1 MLDRARFVR
10 VLGVL
15 VLTFATAGL
24 GGGAVSAATSATST
38 FRSRALN
45 SRLHFLIELP
55 NGYDTSGV
63 RYPVIYFLHGLPAGP
78 TSYQTLAWVEGALEA
93 TGHEAILV
101 IPQAASS
108 GSSDPEYH
116 DWGPGKNW
124 ETALA
129 AELPKY
135 IDAHYRTIANRN
147 GRAIIGLSAGGYG
160 ATILG
165 VHHPNE
171 YAVIESWSGYFR
183 PTDETG
189 EKTLDVGSKADND
202 NASVHA
208 LLAQLK
214 TQFRRYPTF
223 FGFYVGKSDPTFVAD
238 NVRLDRELTAA
249 RVSHLF
255 ELYAGGHTTAL
266 WQAHAVAWL
275 RLALDHLH
283 APATS

>member
-24 GGGAVSAATSATST
+24 GGGAVSAATSATSA

-78 TSYQTLAWVEGALEA
+78 TSYQTLAWVEGTLEA

-116 DWGPGKNW
+116 DW
-124 ETALA
+124 
-129 AELPKY
+129 
-135 IDAHYRTIANRN
+135 
-147 GRAIIGLSAGGYG
+147 
-160 ATILG
+160 
-165 VHHPNE
+165 
-171 YAVIESWSGYFR
+171 
-183 PTDETG
+183 
-189 EKTLDVGSKADND
+189 
-202 NASVHA
+202 
-208 LLAQLK
+208 
-214 TQFRRYPTF
+214 
-223 FGFYVGKSDPTFVAD
+223 
-238 NVRLDRELTAA
+238 
-249 RVSHLF
+249 
-255 ELYAGGHTTAL
+255 
-266 WQAHAVAWL
+266 
-275 RLALDHLH
+275 
-283 APATS
+283 